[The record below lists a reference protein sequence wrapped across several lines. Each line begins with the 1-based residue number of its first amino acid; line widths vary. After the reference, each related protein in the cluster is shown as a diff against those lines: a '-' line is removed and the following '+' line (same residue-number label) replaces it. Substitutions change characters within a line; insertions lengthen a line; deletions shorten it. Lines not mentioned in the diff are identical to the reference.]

1 MAKITYHFRRVQ
13 IIMEFNK
20 PNIENYKSQGHLQQD
35 KNRLNIHWD
44 SLTICQLKCS
54 YCYARNNYGKEWNKL
69 ASKKIIDK
77 VIEALSRSTL
87 PFNLGLLGGEPTLGP
102 YYNYIIEKLQSL
114 DKIHKIYVTTN
125 AEKDLKTVKTEGVAF
140 LFSYHPSE
148 CTSDENFINNV
159 KYILQQGNQIKV
171 NILIH
176 PNKKYWEKSLNMARI
191 IQSLGIKIHPH
202 FVHTKWDR
210 KLHKY
215 NDGVWEYF
223 EEFKD
228 LEKDIRYDDDFFNDY
243 EVYKNSLTKF
253 KGWSCYNNN
262 YEIDVNANVVQFC
275 REENS
280 MTSNLLNDLDYFKRI
295 TTTKPMTCPHNE
307 CNCDGLLKLLKEKN
321 DINE

>member
-1 MAKITYHFRRVQ
+1 
-13 IIMEFNK
+13 MEFNK

-77 VIEALSRSTL
+77 IIEALSRSTL

-102 YYNYIIEKLQSL
+102 YYNYIIEKVQSL

-125 AEKDLKTVKTEGVAF
+125 AEKDLRTVKTEGVAF